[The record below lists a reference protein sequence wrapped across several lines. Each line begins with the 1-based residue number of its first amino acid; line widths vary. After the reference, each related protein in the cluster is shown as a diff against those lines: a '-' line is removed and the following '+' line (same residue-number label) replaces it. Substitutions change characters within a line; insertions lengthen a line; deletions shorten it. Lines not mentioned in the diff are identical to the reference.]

1 MKKDSEVL
9 QSMIVYYYTNNLY
22 NWVGYTASE
31 YQSNVINN
39 YDQKKIWT
47 GLGSLKNSSEIE
59 K

>member
-9 QSMIVYYYTNNLY
+9 QSVIVYYYTNNLY

-39 YDQKKIWT
+39 YDKKKKLT
-47 GLGSLKNSSEIE
+47 GLGSLKNHSEIE